1 MTTGRFQTDL
11 ERRTK
16 ISTIPQSLDAHIAVS
31 RTAILTAF
39 GATLVDTD
47 VVVDGAFHALVE
59 VLLHFVER
67 ARCRFSFASVC
78 HLRLV
83 VAWGKSANVSRASIQ
98 GSALPIARR
107 VKPQ

>member
-59 VLLHFVER
+59 YL
-67 ARCRFSFASVC
+67 
-78 HLRLV
+78 LRLV
-83 VAWGKSANVSRASIQ
+83 FRALCRLSFACVFHLVLVVA
-98 GSALPIARR
+98 
-107 VKPQ
+107 